1 MNKSTKK
8 PLMDQQRRKAAA
20 LRDRPLADNYGA
32 DRRGRAQANLGGTLS
47 FDSYPSNVSV
57 KELEAYFDEAWR
69 MIGSDKSWD
78 E

>member
-8 PLMDQQRRKAAA
+8 RLLDQHRRKAAA

-32 DRRGRAQANLGGTLS
+32 DRRGSAKAVGGTLS

-57 KELEAYFDEAWR
+57 KELEAYLDEAWR